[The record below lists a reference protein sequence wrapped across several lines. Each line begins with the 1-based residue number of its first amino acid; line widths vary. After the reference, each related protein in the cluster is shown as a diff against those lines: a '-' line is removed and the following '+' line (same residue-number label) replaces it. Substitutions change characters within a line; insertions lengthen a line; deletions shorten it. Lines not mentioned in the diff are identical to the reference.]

1 MKPKKDNRNT
11 NNSHSHS
18 HSDSDSISHSDSG
31 HGHGHGNGNG
41 NRVNDF
47 DDNIRS
53 PSPSSLPPPLLS
65 SSSPSP
71 SPSPSPLPSSSPIL
85 ALSESKARSVTAS
98 LGTLSVTIFDNYV
111 TLENIESLLSLSTS
125 DADIDFEKLR
135 SADDKESASEML
147 KLIIFIEELTV
158 KYSTIKA
165 YIERLKNNNN
175 ILERHLTTIKEFLQ
189 TL

>member
-1 MKPKKDNRNT
+1 MKPKRDNRNT
-11 NNSHSHS
+11 SNSHS

-53 PSPSSLPPPLLS
+53 PSPSSLPSPLLS
-65 SSSPSP
+65 SSSP